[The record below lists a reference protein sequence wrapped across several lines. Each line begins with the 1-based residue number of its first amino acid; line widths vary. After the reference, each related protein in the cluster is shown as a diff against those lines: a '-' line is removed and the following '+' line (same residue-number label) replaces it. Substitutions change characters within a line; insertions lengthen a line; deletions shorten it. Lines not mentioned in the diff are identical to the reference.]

1 MKSDTHRGNLMLKF
15 LNNITAKASVLV
27 FVVVSLAACSSISV
41 TSDWD
46 TSVDFSQFK
55 TFAILEN
62 EKPTINRL
70 IDQRIVDAIAADLV
84 AKGLQHVDTTDRA
97 DLAIGYQVTTE
108 ERTSFHTVHSGWGAY
123 GYPSS
128 RSGWYGGTPGS
139 SRATQV
145 NYTVGTL
152 VIPVFQMA
160 NKELIWEGSGSG
172 VVNPSRTPEQS
183 VKHINDAVQSI
194 LKGFPPGAAPAK

>member
-1 MKSDTHRGNLMLKF
+1 MLQSTK
-15 LNNITAKASVLV
+15 IIISKATVLLFMV
-27 FVVVSLAACSSISV
+27 ISLVACSSISV

-46 TSVDFSQFK
+46 TSVDFSQFT

-62 EKPTINRL
+62 ETPTINRL

-84 AKGLQHVDTTDRA
+84 AKGLQHVDTADRA

-128 RSGWYGGTPGS
+128 RSSWYGGTPGS
-139 SRATQV
+139 SRTTQA

-160 NKELIWEGSGSG
+160 TKELVWEGSGSG

-183 VKHINDAVQSI
+183 VKQINDAVQSI
-194 LKGFPPGAAPAK
+194 LKGFPPGAVPTK